1 MLTERRNKVSK
12 KKKDGGTSRR
22 KQGWMAGGKKSERK
36 GRICQREAERQC
48 SSSSVCEGS
57 ASVSEEEKRM
67 KWRMEENEKKE
78 ESKG

>member
-1 MLTERRNKVSK
+1 
-12 KKKDGGTSRR
+12 
-22 KQGWMAGGKKSERK
+22 MARGKKSERK
-36 GRICQREAERQC
+36 GRICLGEVERQC

-67 KWRMEENEKKE
+67 KGRMEEKEEKE